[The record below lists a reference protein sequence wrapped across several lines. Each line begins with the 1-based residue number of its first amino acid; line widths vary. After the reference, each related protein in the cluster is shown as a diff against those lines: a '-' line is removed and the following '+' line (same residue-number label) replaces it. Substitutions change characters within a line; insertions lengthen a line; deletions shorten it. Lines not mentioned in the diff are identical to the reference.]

1 MYPALIYG
9 AVSVFLVGLF
19 VVWPLTRECRQR
31 RRRRELRRTQML
43 DTQENPPGLRG
54 EGENLLPERSVVDSY
69 GTNSSDDKA

>member
-31 RRRRELRRTQML
+31 RRRRELRRTLML
-43 DTQENPPGLRG
+43 DTQQDSAGLRG
-54 EGENLLPERSVVDSY
+54 EGEELLPERSVAYSY
-69 GTNSSDDKA
+69 GTNSIDDKA